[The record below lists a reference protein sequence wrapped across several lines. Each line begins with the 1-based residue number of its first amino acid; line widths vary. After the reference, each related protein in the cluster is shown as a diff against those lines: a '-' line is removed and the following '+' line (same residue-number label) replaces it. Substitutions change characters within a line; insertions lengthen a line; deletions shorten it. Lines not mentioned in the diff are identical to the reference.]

1 MGLYKR
7 NSSQY
12 YWMSFRIN
20 GRRAFESTETT
31 NKKLAEKIYAK
42 RLTEI
47 TEGKWFANEAR
58 KRRFEELR
66 ERYMTEHS
74 KINKTATTQV
84 RDGSAF
90 KRLSGFFEGLMLMEI
105 TPAKISDYKSLRI
118 KAGVKPSTIS
128 RELEVLR
135 HALNLAIQWEWIE
148 TSPFSKIKLD
158 RPKNEI
164 ERWITP
170 EEEKRL
176 LDSSTPQLKEIII
189 FALNTGM
196 RQDEILSLQWSQVD
210 LFRRNVTLLITKNK
224 EKRTIP
230 INQTVLDILKSKSK
244 IRHIS
249 GYVFTSQAGIKIIAS
264 NLLRV
269 YYDARKKAGLE
280 DVRFHDL
287 RHTFATRLVQAG
299 VDLYIVAKLLGH
311 KDIRMTQRYAHHN
324 TESLRHGVDILDR
337 SGDILVTFREKQVA
351 ANTATH

>member
-7 NSSQY
+7 NSSQFS
-12 YWMSFRIN
+12 WMSFRIN
-20 GRRAFESTETT
+20 GRRIFESTETT

-47 TEGKWFANEAR
+47 TEGKWFFNEAR
-58 KRRFEELR
+58 KRTFEELR
-66 ERYMTEHS
+66 DKYMTEHS
-74 KINKTATTQV
+74 KINKTPTTQV

-90 KRLSGFFEGLMLMEI
+90 KRLSGFFGGLMLLEI
-105 TPAKISDYKSLRI
+105 TPAQISDYKSLRI
-118 KAGVKPSTIS
+118 KAGIKPSTIS

-135 HALNLAIQWEWIE
+135 HAMNLALQWEWIE

-164 ERWITP
+164 ERWITA

-176 LDSSTPQLKEIII
+176 LDASTHQLREIII

-230 INQTVLDILKSKSK
+230 INQTVLDLLKFKSKV
-244 IRHIS
+244 RHLS
-249 GYVFTSQAGIKIIAS
+249 GYVFISQAGIKIIAS
-264 NLLRV
+264 NLLRA
-269 YYDARKKAGLE
+269 YYVARKKAGLE

-299 VDLYIVAKLLGH
+299 VDLYTVAKILGH

-337 SGDILVTFREKQVA
+337 SGDILVTFIEKQIA
-351 ANTATH
+351 ANAATP